1 MKKEGAVASMLEV
14 QAEFYSGSMPKIKK
28 AIRHHKAIK

>member
-1 MKKEGAVASMLEV
+1 MKKEGAVASLWEV